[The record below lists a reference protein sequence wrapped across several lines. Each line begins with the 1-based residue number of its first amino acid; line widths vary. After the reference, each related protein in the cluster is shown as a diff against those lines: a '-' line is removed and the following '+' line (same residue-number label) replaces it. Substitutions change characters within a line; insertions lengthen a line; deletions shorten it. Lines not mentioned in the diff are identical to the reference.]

1 MNSDLTREE
10 SDPVQNESVV
20 EESTEIISDQEI
32 RDSDQ
37 KNWLSKNLLQ

>member
-1 MNSDLTREE
+1 MHSDPTREE
-10 SDPVQNESVV
+10 SDQVQNESVV

-32 RDSDQ
+32 SDSDQ